1 MKTTTSQRLKEIM
14 ESRSLR
20 QIDILKKCEPFCE
33 KYGVKLGRN
42 DLSQYVS
49 GKVIPGQN
57 KLSILAMA
65 LNVDETYLMGYD
77 VPPRS
82 APSPAPD
89 PSADEQLLVSIYRTL
104 PADRKQAVFKYTEEQ
119 AALASVNLLE
129 SANASG

>member
-20 QIDILKKCEPFCE
+20 QIDVLKKCEPFCE

-82 APSPAPD
+82 APAPAPD
-89 PSADEQLLVSIYRTL
+89 LSADEQLLVSIYRTL

>member
-20 QIDILKKCEPFCE
+20 QIDVLKKCEPFCE

-82 APSPAPD
+82 APSQAPD
-89 PSADEQLLVSIYRTL
+89 LSADEQLLVSIYRTL